1 MRAVIKGAGVR
12 SRLNR
17 FLSFFIRIFAHII
30 PKNKDIVVFGAFFG
44 NRYGDN
50 SSALFE
56 YCNSRKAGV
65 FKYYWLTDGI
75 NIVDAVRST
84 GANSYLKISIQGV
97 WLSLRASLFVT
108 SHSIKDVLFYHPMIG
123 RTPESVSYTHLTLP
137 TNREV

>member
-1 MRAVIKGAGVR
+1 MRKIIRATGVG
-12 SRLNR
+12 SRLHR
-17 FLSFFIRIFAHII
+17 FLSVVIGIFARII

-123 RTPESVSYTHLTLP
+123 RTPQLFVNHVIPSRGYE
-137 TNREV
+137 